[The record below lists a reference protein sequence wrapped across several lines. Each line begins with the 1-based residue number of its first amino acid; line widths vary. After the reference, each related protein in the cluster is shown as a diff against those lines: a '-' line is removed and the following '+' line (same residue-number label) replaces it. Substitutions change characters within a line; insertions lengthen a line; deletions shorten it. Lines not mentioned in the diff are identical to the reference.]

1 MDFKGKNVLVYGTGL
16 SGIAA
21 ARLLGKLG
29 ANVFI
34 YDEVSKKYD
43 ELMDAFSNGAEGLD
57 KLGDDDKGID
67 EFENDAKDFDDCG
80 KESIRLEECRKTLD
94 FHFGEFPMEWI
105 EKLDLAVLSPGVPLD
120 IPQVEHL
127 IEGNIPI
134 WGEVELAY
142 HVGKGKVLAITGTNG
157 KTTTT
162 ALLGEIMKAY
172 HQETYVV
179 GNIGKPYT
187 DIALETT
194 ENSIIVAETSSFQ
207 LETIH
212 QFKPYVSSIL
222 NITPDHLDRHKTM
235 ELYIA
240 AKEKI
245 AKNQDEEDYC
255 ILNYDNDNSRNFAPF
270 VKAKP
275 IFFSR
280 KESLEKGVYIKS
292 GNIIVDL
299 GTEEVCCSVSELNV
313 LGEHNLE
320 NVLAAVAMAA
330 VFGVPIAK
338 IRESIIEF
346 KGVAHRIEFV
356 LEKDGVVYYND
367 SKGTNPDAAIKGVQA
382 MNRPTVLIAGGYDK
396 EADYEEWIQS
406 FGDKVKKLVLVGETK
421 ENIANEA
428 KRLGFYE
435 IILTDIFE
443 EAVKT
448 GIQET
453 KPGDALLL
461 SPACAS
467 WGMFKNYEE
476 RGDRF
481 KELVLELT

>member
-16 SGIAA
+16 SGVAA
-21 ARLLGKLG
+21 GRLLGKLG
-29 ANVFI
+29 ACVFL
-34 YDEVSKKYD
+34 YDENAKSY
-43 ELMDAFSNGAEGLD
+43 D
-57 KLGDDDKGID
+57 KLID
-67 EFENDAKDFDDCG
+67 EFGDDV
-80 KESIRLEECRKTLD
+80 SLLD
-94 FHFGEFPMEWI
+94 EFGNNVDTYFGEFPI
-105 EKLDLAVLSPGVPLD
+105 DLIKKLDLAVLSPGVPLD
-120 IPQVEHL
+120 IPQVQHL
-127 IEGNIPI
+127 VEGGVPL

-142 HVGKGKVLAITGTNG
+142 RVGKGKILAITGTNG

-172 HQETYVV
+172 HPETYVV

-194 ENSIIVAETSSFQ
+194 DDSIIVAETSSFQ

-245 AKNQDEEDYC
+245 AQNQDEDDYC
-255 ILNYDNDNSRNFAPF
+255 ILNYDNDNSRDFAPF
-270 VKAKP
+270 VKANP

-280 KESLEKGVYIKS
+280 REKLEKGVYIGS
-292 GNIIVDL
+292 GNIIVNL
-299 GTEEVCCSVSELNV
+299 GKEEVCCSVSELNV

-330 VFGVPIAK
+330 VFGVPLSLIGEEIK
-338 IRESIIEF
+338 RF

-356 LEKDGVVYYND
+356 LEKEGVVYYND
-367 SKGTNPDAAIKGVQA
+367 SKGTNPDAAIKGIQA
-382 MNRPTVLIAGGYDK
+382 MNRPTVLIAGGFDK
-396 EADYEEWIQS
+396 EANYEEWIRS
-406 FGDKVKKLVLVGETK
+406 FEDKVKKLVLLGETK
-421 ENIANEA
+421 EKIAA
-428 KRLGFYE
+428 QARRLGFDE
-435 IILTDIFE
+435 IILADTFE
-443 EAVKT
+443 EAVKR
-448 GIQET
+448 GIGET
-453 KPGDALLL
+453 ESGDALLL

-467 WGMFKNYEE
+467 WGMFNNYEE

-481 KELVLELT
+481 KELVLELTL

>member
-1 MDFKGKNVLVYGTGL
+1 MDFRGKNVLVYGTGL
-16 SGIAA
+16 SGVAA
-21 ARLLGKLG
+21 SRLLRKLG
-29 ANVFI
+29 ANVFV
-34 YDEVSKKYD
+34 YDEVSKSDD
-43 ELMDAFSNGAEGLD
+43 ELINELRDDVKCLDGFGEDATGLD
-57 KLGDDDKGID
+57 
-67 EFENDAKDFDDCG
+67 EFKNHVN
-80 KESIRLEECRKTLD
+80 
-94 FHFGEFPMEWI
+94 FHFGEFPIEWI
-105 EKLDLAVLSPGVPLD
+105 ERLDLAVLSPGVPLD
-120 IPQVEHL
+120 IPQVQRL
-127 IEGNIPI
+127 IEGKVPL

-142 HVGKGKVLAITGTNG
+142 QVGKGKVLAITGTNG

-172 HQETYVV
+172 HPETYVV

-187 DIALETT
+187 DIALKTT

-245 AKNQDEEDYC
+245 AQNQDGDDYC

-270 VKAKP
+270 VKANP

-280 KESLEKGVYIKS
+280 KEKLEKGVYIRL
-292 GNIIVDL
+292 GNIVVNF
-299 GTEEVCCSVSELNV
+299 GKEEVCCDLSELNV

-330 VFGVPIAK
+330 VYGVPLSH
-338 IRESIIEF
+338 IRESIKAF
-346 KGVAHRIEFV
+346 RGVAHRIEFV
-356 LEKDGVVYYND
+356 CEKGGVVVYND
-367 SKGTNPDAAIKGVQA
+367 SKGTNPDAAIKGIQA
-382 MNRPTVLIAGGYDK
+382 MNRPTVLIAGGFDK
-396 EADYEEWIQS
+396 EANYEEWIRS

-421 ENIANEA
+421 EKIANQA
-428 KRLGFYE
+428 KKLGFEE
-435 IILTDIFE
+435 IILTDTFE
-443 EAVKT
+443 EAVKM
-448 GIQET
+448 GIGET
-453 KPGDALLL
+453 ESGDALLL

-467 WGMFKNYEE
+467 WGMFNNYEE
-476 RGDRF
+476 RGERF
-481 KELVLELT
+481 KELVQEFML

>member
-21 ARLLGKLG
+21 AKLLGKLG

-34 YDEVSKKYD
+34 YDEASKSDD
-43 ELMDAFSNGAEGLD
+43 ELMDVLRDDAKGGLD
-57 KLGDDDKGID
+57 EFGEGAQGLD
-67 EFENDAKDFDDCG
+67 ECG
-80 KESIRLEECRKTLD
+80 AATPRLDEWRNRVN
-94 FHFGEFPMEWI
+94 FHFGEFPTAWI

-120 IPQVEHL
+120 IPQVEQL
-127 IEGNIPI
+127 IEGEIPL

-142 HVGKGKVLAITGTNG
+142 QVGKGKILAITGTNG

-172 HQETYVV
+172 HPETYVV

-187 DIALETT
+187 EIALETT
-194 ENSIIVAETSSFQ
+194 DHSIIVAETSSFQ

-212 QFKPYVSSIL
+212 QFKPFVSSIL

-235 ELYIA
+235 ALYIA

-245 AKNQDEEDYC
+245 AQNQDENDYC
-255 ILNYDNDNSRNFAPF
+255 VLNVDNDNSRHFAPF

-275 IFFSR
+275 ILFSR
-280 KESLEKGVYIKS
+280 KKKLEKGVYIDA
-292 GNIIVDL
+292 GNIMVNL
-299 GTEEVCCSVSELNV
+299 GKEEVCCPVSALNV

-330 VFGVPIAK
+330 VFGVPLSLIK
-338 IRESIIEF
+338 EVVKEF

-356 LEKDGVVYYND
+356 CEKDGVVVYND

-382 MNRPTVLIAGGYDK
+382 MNRPTVLIAGGFNK

-406 FGDKVKKLVLVGETK
+406 FENKVKKLVLVGETK
-421 ENIANEA
+421 DIIADEA
-428 KRLGFYE
+428 RKLGFEE
-435 IILTDIFE
+435 IIVVETFE
-443 EAVKT
+443 DAVRA
-448 GIQET
+448 GIGQAE
-453 KPGDALLL
+453 PGDALLL

-476 RGDRF
+476 RGERF
-481 KELVLELT
+481 KELVLGLI